1 MKRAIVILVGIIAPA
16 LGQAQGEFTRGK
28 VVELYI
34 GYSVG
39 GGYDVYARLLARHMG
54 RHLPGNPVVVPRNM
68 EGAGSLRLAN
78 WLYKAAPRDGTA
90 FGTIGRAIAFEPLLG
105 EQSAQFKA
113 TEFGWLGS
121 ANNEVSV
128 CASWGKTG
136 ITRFE
141 DLYAREVFVGGT
153 GGNSHTDTFPKAIN
167 SILGTKMKL
176 VPRYPRGNDIT
187 LPLQPVAVQ

>member
-1 MKRAIVILVGIIAPA
+1 MKRAIVILVGMIAPA

-78 WLYKAAPRDGTA
+78 WLYKAAPRDGSA
-90 FGTIGRAIAFEPLLG
+90 FGTIGRGIAFDPLL
-105 EQSAQFKA
+105 A
-113 TEFGWLGS
+113 THATLFQTPPFG
-121 ANNEVSV
+121 
-128 CASWGKTG
+128 
-136 ITRFE
+136 
-141 DLYAREVFVGGT
+141 
-153 GGNSHTDTFPKAIN
+153 P
-167 SILGTKMKL
+167 
-176 VPRYPRGNDIT
+176 
-187 LPLQPVAVQ
+187 LPHPNHERNP

>member
-1 MKRAIVILVGIIAPA
+1 MKRAIVILVGMIAPA

-78 WLYKAAPRDGTA
+78 WLFKAAPRDGSALRTLRRGLA
-90 FGTIGRAIAFEPLLG
+90 LHPPPGPRGTPFQAPRFGWNG
-105 EQSAQFKA
+105 SAQHQ
-113 TEFGWLGS
+113 G
-121 ANNEVSV
+121 
-128 CASWGKTG
+128 
-136 ITRFE
+136 
-141 DLYAREVFVGGT
+141 
-153 GGNSHTDTFPKAIN
+153 
-167 SILGTKMKL
+167 
-176 VPRYPRGNDIT
+176 RGC
-187 LPLQPVAVQ
+187 